1 MKKHIILTAKSA
13 SSLIGKIEEKQKE
26 GWNPIGSHKVVEVH
40 HQLRYSGMQHKDTI
54 IESEYSQTMVK
65 IVGPTLAD
73 KLNDSTR

>member
-13 SSLIGKIEEKQKE
+13 SSLNSKIEEKINE
-26 GWNPIGSHKVVEVH
+26 GWNTIGSHKVVEVH
-40 HQLRYSGMQHKDTI
+40 HQLRYSGTQHKDTI

-65 IVGPTLAD
+65 FIEPSLAD

>member
-1 MKKHIILTAKSA
+1 MKKYIILTAKSA

-26 GWNPIGSHKVVEVH
+26 GWNTLGSHKVVEVH

-65 IVGPTLAD
+65 FIEPSLAD
-73 KLNDSTR
+73 KLNNS